1 MKCYD
6 LYTQHTTYNW
16 LDKFKT
22 KQYGTWP
29 FQNSLN
35 VGSEAI
41 ACWYFNTLQKEK
53 LIGNAEKYS
62 WTSLQWPPSR
72 QKKVA
77 IVEREPL

>member
-6 LYTQHTTYNW
+6 LYTQHTAYNW

-29 FQNSLN
+29 FQNSLK

-53 LIGNAEKYS
+53 LIGCAEKYTFETEES
-62 WTSLQWPPSR
+62 GHCR
-72 QKKVA
+72 KGAV
-77 IVEREPL
+77 VERL

>member
-6 LYTQHTTYNW
+6 LYTQHTA
-16 LDKFKT
+16 